1 MDYIENILYLR
12 KKIPNYPTES
22 TKWLFKTIR
31 SNDKKFIKT
40 IPSDFKVGSFYF
52 MTYDLKAIN
61 KSTKLEQLV
70 PFLLVD
76 YNPAIDNK
84 VLWIMN
90 FNFIPLNI
98 KEAFFTKFL
107 PKFQKTLDNNY
118 SKKTVLDESTL
129 PTINYENM
137 WNELITMG
145 IDYSLREIR
154 VELIKDLYSVST
166 DNLHLLTTQN
176 TQALT
181 GVDEKKLNDIWV
193 SKLKNES
200 LEERIDEK
208 KVKADYEKIIQEL
221 QETFKFL
228 DKKLKE
234 L

>member
-1 MDYIENILYLR
+1 MNYVESILYLR
-12 KKIPNYPTES
+12 KKVPNYPTAS
-22 TKWLFKTIR
+22 TKWLISMVK
-31 SNDKKFIKT
+31 NGDKKFVQ
-40 IPSDFKVGSFYF
+40 IPPSNFKVGGFYF
-52 MTYDLKAIN
+52 MTYDLNSIN
-61 KSTKLEQLV
+61 KSSKLEQLV

-84 VLWIMN
+84 VFWIMN

-107 PKFQKTLDNNY
+107 PKFQKTLDSN
-118 SKKTVLDESTL
+118 STKKSVTDETSL

-137 WNELITMG
+137 WDELIKFG

-166 DNLHLLTTQN
+166 DSLQFLTTQN

-181 GVDEKKLNDIWV
+181 GVDEKKLNDIWIT
-193 SKLKNES
+193 KLKNES
-200 LEERIDEK
+200 LSERLDEK
-208 KVKADYEKIIQEL
+208 KVKADYEKILQEL
-221 QETFKFL
+221 QETFKYL